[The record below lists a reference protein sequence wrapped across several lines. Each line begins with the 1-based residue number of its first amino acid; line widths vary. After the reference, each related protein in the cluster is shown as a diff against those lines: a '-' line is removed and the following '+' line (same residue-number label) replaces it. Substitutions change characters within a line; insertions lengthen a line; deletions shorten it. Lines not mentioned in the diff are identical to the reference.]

1 MRLFM
6 RRRGEAGPERDAA
19 RRLADL
25 VRETLSLEEAAT
37 VSVSE
42 ISCCDPACGGAETVV
57 LVMRPGRRTEAAK
70 VLMPM
75 AQVTAEALVAA
86 LAPLGAP
93 APAGGGLPLPSD
105 KG

>member
-6 RRRGEAGPERDAA
+6 RRRGEAGPARDAA
-19 RRLADL
+19 RTLADM
-25 VRETLSLEEAAT
+25 VRATLGLEEEAT

-42 ISCCDPACGGAETVV
+42 ISCGDPACGGAETVV

-75 AQVTAEALVAA
+75 AQVTPEALLAA

-93 APAGGGLPLPSD
+93 APAPAALPQAGD